1 MGDKKVDI
9 KIVFNFTG
17 KTDFW
22 IFCANR
28 GGKPSAFGY
37 DHGGKGKPDRVVAI
51 SAALQR

>member
-17 KTDFW
+17 KTRSLDVL
-22 IFCANR
+22 R
-28 GGKPSAFGY
+28 EQGGKPTAFGY

-51 SAALQR
+51 SAAL